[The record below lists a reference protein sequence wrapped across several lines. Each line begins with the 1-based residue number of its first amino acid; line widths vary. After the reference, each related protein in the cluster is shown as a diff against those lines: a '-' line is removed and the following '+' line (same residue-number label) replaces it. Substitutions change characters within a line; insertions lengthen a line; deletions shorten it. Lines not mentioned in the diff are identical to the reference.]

1 MKKLLTIVMPAYN
14 EEKLIYDNLMTVI
27 EETAR
32 YTDSFDIIV
41 VNDGSRDDTKKEILR
56 AKETDP
62 RIHMISYKE
71 NRGKG
76 YAVKRGVLRSDA
88 KYTAFIDSDL
98 ELPAY
103 QLEGYIKKIEE
114 EDADI
119 VIGSKMH
126 KDSKIEYSLFRKL
139 MSVVFYIMV
148 KVLFRLD
155 VKDTQTGIK
164 LFRTESIK
172 PVFEKAVIRHFS
184 FDIEILA
191 IAGHMGLKIVE
202 MPVVLHREKR
212 RERRSKITA
221 KQIIIMIVDTFYTFF
236 RLKKI

>member
-27 EETAR
+27 GETEK

-41 VNDGSRDDTKKEILR
+41 VNDGSRDETKAEIIR
-56 AKETDP
+56 AKEDDP

-76 YAVKRGVLRSDA
+76 YAVKRGVLRSNA
-88 KYTAFIDSDL
+88 EYTAFLDSDL

-103 QLEGYIKKIEE
+103 QLEDYIKKIRE

-126 KDSKIEYSLFRKL
+126 KDSHIDYSPFRKL

-164 LFRTESIK
+164 LFKTQSIK

-202 MPVVLHREKR
+202 MPVVLLRDKSR
-212 RERRSKITA
+212 QRRSKITA
-221 KQIIIMIVDTFYTFF
+221 KQIVIMITDTFSTFF